1 MIPQKSN
8 FNKTICRYFCKSRVL
23 ICYKQNY
30 INIISFLKT
39 QYTKNVEYQN
49 KYIYNSIRSH
59 PKFWSFGRQ
68 ISYQVKRTDIW
79 IFNVDTD
86 ICMFENI
93 LHNFYVC
100 FSFTNSF
107 CKSIFKELLNYLL
120 YFLMLQHKLMPFR
133 KIF

>member
-8 FNKTICRYFCKSRVL
+8 FNKQICIFFCKLRVL
-23 ICYKQNY
+23 ICCKQNY

-39 QYTKNVEYQN
+39 QYTKNIKYQN
-49 KYIYNSIRSH
+49 KYIYNSIKSR
-59 PKFWSFGRQ
+59 PKFLYFRRLALYL
-68 ISYQVKRTDIW
+68 IRRTDIW
-79 IFNVDTD
+79 IFNGDTD